1 MYTCASALSTTITH
15 SFYRRIVQMF
25 SNIFDRFGNANKQPE
40 DEDVFFFSDTL
51 PSMFETTSDTV
62 QSVIELSSSQRLFL
76 TDHTNELR
84 TRQGELDRL
93 RSQLMDG
100 PHVSALVNAGKWSIY
115 NADLT
120 DNDAVDM
127 IRSNP
132 DILSD
137 LQFQLFQ
144 PDQPSFLS
152 AFRKFFTFS
161 SNIDVRES
169 SIATEVGFSLS
180 VAEVVEIYIDT
191 FKTIASTLANPPS
204 IGEEAFVSRLYELKS
219 KHRGWENSAYL
230 LVEVRM
236 TNRLMARDRETMA
249 LNVSTELN
257 IYDAKIFGPDLAVVS
272 MVKDDPAGLAL
283 SSMSRNELL
292 DVFSEAATFLSK
304 SNIDVVVDAETGS
317 GASVDSKRATNVA
330 FHATKRL
337 VNVANISS
345 SEFSRKVHEKRL
357 AELKTELDEEKAELA
372 EMAAQAE
379 VAAQAKQQVEMQQQ
393 QAMFRND
400 ESDDEFY
407 DDGRLGGGG
416 RRGGGSSTLP
426 EREADR
432 FLKSI

>member
-1 MYTCASALSTTITH
+1 MTITH

-40 DEDVFFFSDTL
+40 DEEVFFFSDTL

-84 TRQGELDRL
+84 TRQGKMDRL

-100 PHVSALVNAGKWSIY
+100 PHVSALVNAGKWSIH
-115 NADLT
+115 NAELT
-120 DNDAVDM
+120 DNDAVDT

-137 LQFQLFQ
+137 LQFQLFE
-144 PDQPSFLS
+144 PDQPSFLT
-152 AFRKFFTFS
+152 AFRKFFNFS

-169 SIATEVGFSLS
+169 SIATEIGFSLS
-180 VAEVVEIYIDT
+180 VAEVVEIYIDA
-191 FKTIASTLANPPS
+191 FKTIASTLANPPL

-219 KHRGWENSAYL
+219 KHRGWQNSAYL
-230 LVEVRM
+230 LIEVRM
-236 TNRLMARDRETMA
+236 TNRLMARGRETMA

-257 IYDAKIFGPDLAVVS
+257 IYDSKIFGPDLAVVS
-272 MVKDDPAGLAL
+272 MVEDDPTGLAL

-337 VNVANISS
+337 VNVANTSS

-379 VAAQAKQQVEMQQQ
+379 LAAQAKQQAQMQAKQQVQQQ

-400 ESDDEFY
+400 DSDDEFY

-416 RRGGGSSTLP
+416 RRGGGGSTLP
-426 EREADR
+426 EREADQV
-432 FLKSI
+432 FE